1 MTIRC
6 NQNLFNAAAVAA
18 ALLALAG
25 CNKAT
30 ETTGAPPPVISVGTE
45 IDDGVVTARVKAAL
59 LDDEVVRSGEFKVET
74 RKGEVQLSGFV
85 SNQPQIDRAVEVT
98 RAVTGVKSIQNNVVL
113 KGTPTTLGN
122 EVDDDIVTAG
132 VKAALFADAA
142 VKSSDVAVATRK
154 GVVQLSGFVNNPGQ
168 MDRAIEVTRGVKGVK
183 SVDNQMSIKK

>member
-45 IDDGVVTARVKAAL
+45 IDDGVVTAAL
-59 LDDEVVRSGEFKVET
+59 LADEVVRSGEFKVET
-74 RKGEVQLSGFV
+74 RKGEVQLSVFV